1 MKDTLLIGMALGF
14 IAGAVLVTR
23 SDKAKQLVSETADC
37 VENQI
42 EKGKKMAEKQLE
54 KGKKAVKKQV
64 EKLK

>member
-1 MKDTLLIGMALGF
+1 MKDTLIIGMALGF

-23 SDKAKQLVSETADC
+23 SDKARQLVNETTECA
-37 VENQI
+37 EQQI